1 MNDQTQRVLIIDGDI
16 ENCKAI
22 KYALKEYGI
31 GAYYTLSVVDG
42 IERLMH
48 HGYELVILDI
58 SLSETDELELLRFM
72 RRMKDMPILVLSSQG
87 GIEHK
92 ERAFRLG
99 ADDFMEKPLEFQECL
114 LRAQALLRRY
124 TSAAPPLPGQR
135 CYTIVTFENLMIDPL
150 TRRVLYNGRELDLT
164 RREVDLLYMLSS
176 QAGRVLTHEQLR
188 YYVWG
193 DDFEGDET
201 NAIPVSVS
209 RLRQK
214 LGDGDCIENIRGV
227 GYRFIDPKRKKE

>member
-1 MNDQTQRVLIIDGDI
+1 
-16 ENCKAI
+16 
-22 KYALKEYGI
+22 
-31 GAYYTLSVVDG
+31 
-42 IERLMH
+42 
-48 HGYELVILDI
+48 
-58 SLSETDELELLRFM
+58 
-72 RRMKDMPILVLSSQG
+72 MPILVLSSLG
-87 GIEHK
+87 GIENK
-92 ERAFRLG
+92 ARAFRLG
-99 ADDFMEKPLEFQECL
+99 SDDFLEKPLELQECL

-150 TRRVLYNGRELDLT
+150 TRHVLYNRRELDLT
-164 RREVDLLYMLSS
+164 RREFDLLYVLSS

-188 YYVWG
+188 YYVWN

-214 LGDGDCIENIRGV
+214 LGDGDCIENVRGV
-227 GYRFIDPKRKKE
+227 GYRFIDPRCKKE

>member
-1 MNDQTQRVLIIDGDI
+1 MNAGQRVLIIDSDLK
-16 ENCKAI
+16 NCKAI
-22 KYALKEYGI
+22 KYALTEYGI
-31 GAYYTLSVVDG
+31 SAYYTLSVVDG
-42 IERLMH
+42 IERLNRH
-48 HGYELVILDI
+48 NFELVILDI
-58 SLSETDELELLRFM
+58 SLSETDGLQLLRFM
-72 RRMKDMPILVLSSQG
+72 RQMRNMPILVLSSQG
-87 GIEHK
+87 GMEH
-92 ERAFRLG
+92 RARAYEMG
-99 ADDFMEKPLEFQECL
+99 ADDFIQKPLELQECL

-135 CYTIVTFENLMIDPL
+135 SYTIVTFENLMIDPL
-150 TRRVLYNGRELDLT
+150 TRREF
-164 RREVDLLYMLSS
+164 DLLYVLSS

-214 LGDGDCIENIRGV
+214 LGDGDCIENVRGV

>member
-1 MNDQTQRVLIIDGDI
+1 MSAGQRVLIIDSDLK
-16 ENCKAI
+16 NCKAI
-22 KYALKEYGI
+22 KYALTEYGI
-31 GAYYTLSVVDG
+31 SAYYTLSVVDG
-42 IERLMH
+42 IERLNRH
-48 HGYELVILDI
+48 NFELVILDI
-58 SLSETDELELLRFM
+58 SLSETDGLQLLRFM
-72 RRMKDMPILVLSSQG
+72 RQMRNMPILVLSSQG
-87 GIEHK
+87 GMEH
-92 ERAFRLG
+92 RARAYEMG
-99 ADDFMEKPLEFQECL
+99 ADDFIQKPLELQECL

-135 CYTIVTFENLMIDPL
+135 SYTIVTFENLMIDPL
-150 TRRVLYNGRELDLT
+150 TRRVLYNGREPDLT
-164 RREVDLLYMLSS
+164 RREFDLLYVLSS

-214 LGDGDCIENIRGV
+214 LGDGDCIENVRGV